1 MQRVFIALLCPLALL
16 VTTAGAALAQTDYPT
31 RPIRVVVP
39 WPVGGVADVV
49 LRVLEPRLRAELGQ
63 AIVIDNRAGAS
74 GLIGDDIVVKSPP
87 DGYTL
92 LFTSSALNMNVA
104 LGRPLPYVLER
115 DLVPI
120 VNVAWAPMILVVS
133 PSLNVKTAKELV
145 ALARA
150 NPGRLSYASA
160 GHGSPSHFTV
170 EMFNHAAGID
180 AVHIPYKGSPQAMAD
195 QIAGRVDYH
204 FVNSVVALPQIES
217 EKVVGLFV
225 TSYRRL
231 AVAPAIS
238 TMEEAGFPAV
248 RASQF
253 EGFFAPKGTPP
264 AIIERVAMAVNSV
277 LAQRDVARALA
288 PYAVEIDG
296 ASTPQ
301 TFAVL
306 MKDDRERWIGV
317 AKEARIKAAE

>member
-1 MQRVFIALLCPLALL
+1 MQQLVIAFLCPLALM
-16 VTTAGAALAQTDYPT
+16 VATAGAAHAQTDYPT

-49 LRVLEPRLRAELGQ
+49 LRVLEPKLRAELGQ

-74 GLIGDDIVVKSPP
+74 GLIGDEIVVKSPP

-104 LGRPLPYVLER
+104 LGRLLPYDLER

-133 PSLNVKTAKELV
+133 PSLNVKTAEELV

-150 NPGRLSYASA
+150 NPGKLSYASA

-170 EMFNHAAGID
+170 EMFNHATGID
-180 AVHIPYKGSPQAMAD
+180 AVHVPYKGSPQAMAD

-217 EKVVGLFV
+217 EKVLGLFV
-225 TSYRRL
+225 TSNKRL
-231 AVAPAIS
+231 AVAPGIS
-238 TMEEAGFPAV
+238 TMEEAGFPGV

-253 EGFFAPKGTPP
+253 EDSSRRK
-264 AIIERVAMAVNSV
+264 ERRRRSSNAS
-277 LAQRDVARALA
+277 QRR
-288 PYAVEIDG
+288 
-296 ASTPQ
+296 
-301 TFAVL
+301 
-306 MKDDRERWIGV
+306 
-317 AKEARIKAAE
+317 